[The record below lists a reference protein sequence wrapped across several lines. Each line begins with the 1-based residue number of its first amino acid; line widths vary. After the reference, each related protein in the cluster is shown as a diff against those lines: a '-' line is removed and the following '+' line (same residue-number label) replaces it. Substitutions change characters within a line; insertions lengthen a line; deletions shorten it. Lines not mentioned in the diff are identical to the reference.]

1 MIKSLRFF
9 NRCFDKQRL
18 KNFILWFFNQ
28 YGKQKTIL
36 LLENLKEIGFKYS
49 TEAGISIGI
58 DDLKIPNIKPKGL
71 NVAEKKI
78 QKIEIKHLKGNLTDL
93 EKRQQ
98 SIEEWNFISEK
109 LKNNVVQFFKTTD
122 IFNPIY
128 MIAFSGARG
137 NISQVRQL
145 VGMRG
150 LMVDPQ
156 GQILDFPIR
165 SNFREGLNLTEYIV
179 SCYGARK
186 GVVDTALR
194 TATSGYLTRR
204 LVDVAQHVIIGQKD
218 CGTDRGVSFT
228 SLLEGS
234 KTLLKLQDRLIG
246 RVLLKDI
253 FILNPKTKKKY
264 KVGFKNQ
271 EISLP
276 LSKKLS
282 QLSKPI
288 FLRSPLTCYAKSSVC
303 QMCYGWSLAHSTI
316 VPIGEAV
323 GVLAAQSIGEPG
335 TQLTM
340 RTFHTG
346 GVFTGGFID
355 QIFSPFDGVV
365 EYLDPFQGLLVRML
379 NGQIGFLTK
388 TEGRLQVK
396 RKDLNKINR
405 KKNIFQSLAL
415 STQYQS
421 RQRKSKKLDNFLLKT
436 KNLEFEIQ
444 KSTKNLT
451 YFLIFNIPLFTTLL
465 IRHGDFVLDKD
476 LLAELSAPSVLESRP
491 QETEQDTFSP
501 VSGQI
506 FFEDLVLIEKTT
518 RSGNLQKM
526 AYGLG
531 SMWIIA
537 GLVWNKILDRNSIP
551 INGDLIGLFSPV
563 QKFQILVEKLYC
575 LDLNLS
581 SSIQKFERFKNA
593 RFSLKTSNKN
603 KKINTLKTFFLKRD
617 FFVLNFYKIQ
627 YQEFQY
633 FVFLNLK
640 KTNLN
645 LKKTNLIRFYNNSR
659 KFYQKNYF
667 CWDPNTQKLGLN
679 LHFNQQIFPLSAKNI
694 KNKPKVF
701 ILSAIFSPGI
711 VNQKNLFHSTAV
723 YKIKPR
729 LFRLISSRKAYSRL
743 KIYGNLSLVN
753 FWVKFQEPINISKK
767 INFLKLSKWVFYSKL
782 QKPKMIHEYFELPLK
797 NETSTKF
804 SRYVS
809 INDSFLG
816 LPGNTIKIL
825 KIFFNQSNLFNQIHL
840 ICLTEVKLSY
850 IRNKINWISKFQSFF
865 ILFNRQGDLNFK
877 RLNSWS
883 INSNINL
890 TNKFIVN
897 SLNLNNSSINSH
909 YFINLENNLNGV
921 VELSSNYKF
930 TKNNNNAISLLF
942 HKNLLNS
949 PKIRKNILISY
960 LIHRLYIFRHGNK
973 QFIKNINSLK
983 TGFKSKFKMTVVQHL
998 NLLYWEKKYI
1008 KGTKRKKQKFLK
1020 NTPDSFLQKTIT
1032 YLYKKNLHKYSF
1044 NKTQNFL
1051 SWPYF
1056 SKNINTLKNFSF
1068 IFKKGS
1074 NVIEGI
1080 RFDHYEI
1087 MIDLIYFHSFKVIK
1101 KAVEKNSQ
1109 YNQILN
1115 NKKRFLIT
1123 SNNFQKL
1130 ILLQKIQPTIH
1141 QKVISLKKRVFNK
1154 ISFSLMHQNL
1164 LIFNSVRYYYN
1175 CNTKRNIR
1183 PNNRNSRDLE
1193 ICQLKR
1199 VEDKA
1204 FQKINF
1210 YFFRQLKISI
1220 NCNSYIFLS
1229 SYRPLYKTTKEGFI
1243 FNDSILKKISK
1254 KRNLKFLY
1262 IHPFYLLKQFNFS
1275 LIKKLNFQFFNIT
1288 SFKNLNNFNIIYSIF
1303 DLADSRN
1310 RILIKSFVNVQN
1322 SEILLVRDKKEKTTL
1337 ITLNRSIL
1345 DSIKFDK
1352 SKISL
1357 EFNNLKIGKFIRFG
1371 DKLKTGELAAK
1382 SGQIIY
1388 IDNQKLIL
1396 RKAIPFLITSRSVLN
1411 VYHNEVIEKNKR
1423 LFTFFYHQ
1431 IKTGDIIQG
1440 IPKIEEF
1447 FEARSTREGIPLLT
1461 NLHIKLKSLFH
1472 QYSISFPILE
1482 ATQKSFEDIQQIIV
1496 NEIQK
1501 IYYSQGVSIADK
1513 HLEIIIR
1520 QMTSKVQILE
1530 GGQTGLLAGELV
1542 ELSWIQLIQHKL
1554 IKKEI
1559 SYEPIILGITKSC
1572 LETES
1577 FISAAS
1583 FQETTR
1589 ILSKAAIQNKV
1600 DFVRGLKQ
1608 NVILG
1613 NLIPAGT
1620 GFLPFK

>member
-28 YGKQKTIL
+28 YGKQETIL

-58 DDLKIPNIKPKGL
+58 DDLKIPDIKPKGL
-71 NVAEKKI
+71 HMAEKKI
-78 QKIEIKHLKGNLTDL
+78 QKIEIKYLKGNLTEL

-204 LVDVAQHVIIGQKD
+204 LVDVAQHVIIGQRD
-218 CGTDRGVSFT
+218 CGTDRGISFT
-228 SLLEGS
+228 NLKEGS

-246 RVLLKDI
+246 RVLLKDV
-253 FILNPKTKKKY
+253 FMLNPKTKKKY
-264 KVGFKNQ
+264 KVGVKNQ
-271 EISLP
+271 EISLQ
-276 LSKKLS
+276 LSQKLS
-282 QLSKPI
+282 QLNKPV
-288 FLRSPLTCYAKSSVC
+288 FLRSPLTCYAKNSVC
-303 QMCYGWSLAHSTI
+303 QMCYGWSLANSAV

-323 GVLAAQSIGEPG
+323 GVIAAQSIGEPG

-365 EYLDPFQGLLVRML
+365 EYLDSFQGLLVRML

-388 TEGRLQVK
+388 TEGRLKVK
-396 RKDLNKINR
+396 KKYLNKIKL

-415 STQYQS
+415 SNQYQY
-421 RQRKSKKLDNFLLKT
+421 RQRNSKKLNNFLLKT
-436 KNLEFEIQ
+436 KNLELEIQ
-444 KSTKNLT
+444 KNKKNLT

-465 IRHGDFVLDKD
+465 TRHGDIVLEKD
-476 LLAELSAPSVLESRP
+476 LLAELASPSFLEHQH

-501 VSGQI
+501 ISGQI
-506 FFEDLVLIEKTT
+506 FFEDLVLIEKAT
-518 RSGNLQKM
+518 RSGNLQQM

-551 INGDLIGLFSPV
+551 MHGDLVGLFSPV
-563 QKFQILVEKLYC
+563 QKFQILIEKLYY

-581 SSIQKFERFKNA
+581 YSIQKLKLFKNTS
-593 RFSLKTSNKN
+593 FSMKTSSKM
-603 KKINTLKTFFLKRD
+603 KKINILKTFFLKKD
-617 FFVLNFYKIQ
+617 SFVLDFYKIQ
-627 YQEFQY
+627 YREFQY

-640 KTNLN
+640 KINLN
-645 LKKTNLIRFYNNSR
+645 RKKTNLIHFYTSTNSR
-659 KFYQKNYF
+659 KIYQKNYF
-667 CWDPNTQKLGLN
+667 CWDPNIQKLGLN
-679 LHFNQQIFPLSAKNI
+679 LHFNQQLFPTSPKNE

-701 ILSAIFSPGI
+701 LLSSIFSPGI
-711 VNQKNLFHSTAV
+711 VHQKNLLYSKAV
-723 YKIKPR
+723 YKIQSR
-729 LFRLISSRKAYSRL
+729 LCQPIISRKVYTRSTTS
-743 KIYGNLSLVN
+743 LSLAK
-753 FWVKFQEPINISKK
+753 FWSNFQEPIRFSKK
-767 INFLKLSKWVFYSKL
+767 LNFFKWSKWVFYSRFKRS
-782 QKPKMIHEYFELPLK
+782 KIIDEHFELPFK
-797 NETSTKF
+797 NKTNTKF
-804 SRYVS
+804 SVDLS
-809 INDSFLG
+809 INDSFVKLDE
-816 LPGNTIKIL
+816 NTIKIL
-825 KIFFNQSNLFNQIHL
+825 KIFFNTSNLFNQIHF
-840 ICLTEVKLSY
+840 ICLTETKLSY
-850 IRNKINWISKFQSFF
+850 VENKINWISKFQSFF
-865 ILFNRQGDLNFK
+865 ILLNRQGDLKFK

-883 INSNINL
+883 VNPNFDYQ
-890 TNKFIVN
+890 TKFSVN
-897 SLNLNNSSINSH
+897 SLSSTNSSTSYLVNVQ
-909 YFINLENNLNGV
+909 NNLNWTI
-921 VELSSNYKF
+921 ELSSNYKF
-930 TKNNNNAISLLF
+930 TKNNNIAIWLLF
-942 HKNLLNS
+942 HKNLLNY
-949 PKIRKNILISY
+949 PQIRKNVLVSY
-960 LIHRLYIFRHGNK
+960 LIHKFYISRHKKN
-973 QFIKNINSLK
+973 QFTKDIKHLK
-983 TGFKSKFKMTVVQHL
+983 LGFKSKFKITVIQRL
-998 NLLYWEKKYI
+998 NLLYLEKKYI
-1008 KGTKRKKQKFLK
+1008 KGIKRKKQKTLK
-1020 NTPDSFLQKTIT
+1020 STPDSFLQKTIA
-1032 YLYKKNLHKYSF
+1032 YLYKKNLRKYNF
-1044 NKTQNFL
+1044 NKTQKFV

-1056 SKNINTLKNFSF
+1056 SKNRNNLTEFSF
-1068 IFKKGS
+1068 IFKKGF
-1074 NVIEGI
+1074 NIIDQI
-1080 RFDHYEI
+1080 RFGYCEI
-1087 MIDLIYFHSFKVIK
+1087 MIDLVYFRSFKGLK
-1101 KAVEKNSQ
+1101 KEVEKNSR
-1109 YNQILN
+1109 YKQILN
-1115 NKKRFLIT
+1115 NKKRFLIA
-1123 SNNFQKL
+1123 SNNFQNL
-1130 ILLQKIQPTIH
+1130 ILFHKIQPTSH
-1141 QKVISLKKRVFNK
+1141 QKMLILKKKIFNK
-1154 ISFSLMHQNL
+1154 ISFSSIDQNL
-1164 LIFNSVRYYYN
+1164 LIFNSLRYYYN
-1175 CNTKRNIR
+1175 FNTKINIR
-1183 PNNRNSRDLE
+1183 PKNINSRRLE
-1193 ICQLKR
+1193 MYQMKR
-1199 VEDKA
+1199 IENKI

-1210 YFFRQLKISI
+1210 YFFRQLKIII

-1229 SYRPLYKTTKEGFI
+1229 SYRPLYRPMKDGFI
-1243 FNDSILKKISK
+1243 FNNSILKKISK
-1254 KRNLKFLY
+1254 KLDVKFFS
-1262 IHPFYLLKQFNFS
+1262 IHPINLLKRLSFS
-1275 LIKKLNFQFFNIT
+1275 LIKKLDFQLFNIT
-1288 SFKNLNNFNIIYSIF
+1288 SFKNLDNFNIIYSIF
-1303 DLADSRN
+1303 DTNGFRN
-1310 RILIKSFVNVQN
+1310 LILIKSFVNVKN
-1322 SEILLVRDKKEKTTL
+1322 SEILLVRDKNEKTTL
-1337 ITLNRSIL
+1337 ITLNRSVL
-1345 DSIKFDK
+1345 DSIKIDK
-1352 SKISL
+1352 SNISWQ
-1357 EFNNLKIGKFIRFG
+1357 FTNLKIGRFIRFG
-1371 DKLKTGELAAK
+1371 DKLRTGELATK

-1388 IDNQKLIL
+1388 IDSQKLIL

-1411 VYHNEVIEKNKR
+1411 VYHNEVVEKNKR

-1461 NLHIKLKSLFH
+1461 NLHSKLKSLFN
-1472 QYSISFPILE
+1472 QYSIKFSILE
-1482 ATQKSFEDIQQIIV
+1482 ATQKSFEDIQQVIV

-1542 ELSWIQLIQHKL
+1542 EFSWIRLIHHKL

-1559 SYEPIILGITKSC
+1559 NYEPIILGITKSC